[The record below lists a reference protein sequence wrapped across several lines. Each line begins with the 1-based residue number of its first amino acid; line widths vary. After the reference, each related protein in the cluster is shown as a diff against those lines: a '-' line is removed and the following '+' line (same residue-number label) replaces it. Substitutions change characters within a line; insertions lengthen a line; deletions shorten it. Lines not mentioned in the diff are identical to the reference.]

1 MDNPV
6 ATIYQALD
14 TRNASRLTT
23 LPRIRKKRG
32 PQAGTTSS
40 GRVYNFDELEKLEEP
55 DEEFLEILQAYQITT
70 KR

>member
-6 ATIYQALD
+6 AKIMQALD

-23 LPRIRKKRG
+23 PPHMRKLRG
-32 PQAGTTSS
+32 PQAKSS
-40 GRVYNFDELEKLEEP
+40 GRVYNFDELQKLEEP
-55 DEEFLEILQAYQITT
+55 EEEFLEILHAYHITT